1 MPKQKLSASFRDPS
15 GFVFRDKNGTLLRY
29 VSKSYQ
35 REFDFLHSSGLID
48 ELWSKGLLVKHQDYT
63 KQYGLPDKD
72 CFKIIKPQEI
82 EFISYP
88 YEWSFSQLKDVALAT
103 LKIQKI
109 ALQHGMVL
117 KDASAYNIQF
127 VNGLPRL
134 IDTLSFER
142 YQPNEPWVAYRQFC
156 QHFLAPLALAVY
168 VDIRL
173 LKLLREYIDGIPLD
187 LASSLLPAKTKFKP
201 QLSMHIHLHAR
212 SQRKY
217 ADSRKFKKPKVS
229 LRSLQ
234 NLVHSLEAV
243 IDSLKWKPAN
253 TEWGDYYSF
262 TNYDD
267 EAFKAKAAIVS
278 KMIKRVKPANVWD
291 LGANTGEFSRLASQ
305 QGVFTVAADVDP
317 VAVEKNYLQVKRQK
331 ETSILPLL
339 MDLTSPSPDLGWA
352 NQERESLAK
361 RGPTDLIM
369 ALALIHHLAISNNV
383 PLVEVAGYLSRLGK
397 YLIIEFV
404 PKEDSQVQKLL
415 VSRKDIFDN
424 YNQAGFEA
432 AFGQHYD
439 LVEAAKVKNSKRTIY
454 LFKAK

>member
-1 MPKQKLSASFRDPS
+1 MPKKNLAASFRDPS
-15 GFVFRDKNGTLLRY
+15 GYLYKDSSGQLIRY
-29 VSKSYQ
+29 VSRSYAAAY
-35 REFDFLHSSGLID
+35 DFLMKSGLYQALQEQGLMIAHSEID
-48 ELWSKGLLVKHQDYT
+48 KKPKDANCYKLL
-63 KQYGLPDKD
+63 
-72 CFKIIKPQEI
+72 KPQLV

-88 YEWSFSQLKDVALAT
+88 YEWSFSQLKDAALAT
-103 LKIQKI
+103 IKIQQI
-109 ALQHGMVL
+109 ALQQGMVL

-127 VNGLPRL
+127 VNGRPTL

-142 YQPNEPWVAYRQFC
+142 YQANEPWVAYRQFC
-156 QHFLAPLALAVY
+156 QHFLAPLALATY

-187 LASSLLPAKTKFKP
+187 LASLLLPAKTKLRP
-201 QLSMHIHLHAR
+201 QLAMHIHLHAR

-217 ADSRKFKKPKVS
+217 ANSKEFKKARVS

-243 IDSLKWKPAN
+243 VSSLKWKPAG
-253 TEWGDYYSF
+253 TEWGEYYSF
-262 TNYDD
+262 TNYSD
-267 EAFKAKAAIVS
+267 EAFKAKAAIVGQ
-278 KMIKRVKPANVWD
+278 MIKRAKPQNVWD
-291 LGANTGEFSRLASQ
+291 LGANTGQFSRLASQ
-305 QGVFTVAADVDP
+305 QRIFTVAADVDP
-317 VAVEKNYLQVKRQK
+317 VAVEKNYQQVKQHK
-331 ETSILPLL
+331 QTSILPLL
-339 MDLTSPSPDLGWA
+339 LDLTSPSPDLGWA

-361 RGPTDLIM
+361 RGPAGLIM

-383 PLVEVAGYLSRLGK
+383 PLAEVADYFSRLAK

-404 PKEDSQVQKLL
+404 PKEDSQVQRLL

-424 YNQAGFEA
+424 YNQAGFES

-439 LVEAAKVKNSKRTIY
+439 LLQAAKVKNSKRTIY